1 MLELTRR
8 CRQGQ
13 RLAASRARS
22 DGKRRRNFGERSRQ
36 IGQRHQRRKPILKR
50 QPQRTNLKD
59 SNLPLG
65 PDLRRERRT
74 AATAGWYAFLKEV
87 SLEELRQFIDNRLN
101 LRLAILTM

>member
-8 CRQGQ
+8 CRQGR
-13 RLAASRARS
+13 RLAASQAQS

-36 IGQRHQRRKPILKR
+36 IGQRRQRRKPILKR

-74 AATAGWYAFLKEV
+74 AGWYAFLKEV